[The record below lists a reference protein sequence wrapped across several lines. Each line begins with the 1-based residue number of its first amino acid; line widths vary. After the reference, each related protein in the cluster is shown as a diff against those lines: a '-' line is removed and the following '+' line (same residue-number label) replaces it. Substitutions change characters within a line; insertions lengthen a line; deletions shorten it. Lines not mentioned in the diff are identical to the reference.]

1 MRYIVLFILILNVGV
16 FPCANG
22 QYLYDN
28 PNVEKDILKSVNL
41 KPFESSESPNHLRL
55 NIQNSILIDIYIEDS
70 IYIGNV
76 YYYIFQK
83 TKLIMVN
90 NYEKWNKYK
99 VKKESLDKDVIQ
111 ELLQKSD
118 SILKLDSIDVPLNKY
133 KSCFQPSPTFDLEL
147 KNSGDS
153 TIYSHHIENSKF
165 GRCISDF
172 VDKYY
177 KFYFNLPG
185 GLYTRGNGQ
194 MYSSFVNFPY
204 SFSGVSP
211 EFSSRKEQNINL
223 IDYMKP
229 NFLMRHQNDF
239 EVEYVYKKWDHKV
252 CKMYLKEKL

>member
-1 MRYIVLFILILNVGV
+1 MILNVGV

-41 KPFESSESPNHLRL
+41 KPFESSESPDHLRL
-55 NIQNSILIDIYIEDS
+55 NIQNSILIDIYKTDS

-111 ELLQKSD
+111 KLLQKSD
-118 SILKLDSIDVPLNKY
+118 SIVKLDSIDVPRNKY
-133 KSCFQPSPTFDLEL
+133 WSCIDPAPTFELEYNRSEDTVL
-147 KNSGDS
+147 
-153 TIYSHHIENSKF
+153 YYHRIENSKF
-165 GRCISDF
+165 GESILYF
-172 VDKYY
+172 VEKYNN
-177 KFYFNLPG
+177 FELNLPAG
-185 GLYTRGNGQ
+185 HYETSAYYQLAATC
-194 MYSSFVNFPY
+194 FPY
-204 SFSGVSP
+204 TFSGVSP
-211 EFSSRKEQNINL
+211 EFSSRKEQNISL

-239 EVEYVYKKWDHKV
+239 EVEYVYKKWHHKV